1 MSERV
6 TLTIDGQEVQADKG
20 DNLLKVARD
29 NGFEIPGLCFYEKIT
44 RTGDCRLCMVKIEGR
59 PGMVASCLVAVEG
72 GMKVTAFD
80 AELEATRKML
90 ADVLLSEHND
100 DCITCDKDGD
110 CGMQDLAYRYQLDTP
125 KRKFTP
131 VWKEISQVTD
141 ESSPVLWYDSSKCIK
156 CERCVKACLEIQ
168 GKGVLSMGRRGILS
182 YVVAGMGRWSGSECD
197 GCGECV
203 QACPVGALVEKPAVY
218 GTRVKKKD
226 IEKRV
231 TTTCPY
237 CGVGCQLDL
246 WVKNNKVMKV
256 KGADGFPNHG
266 STCVKGRFGLD
277 FVQRP
282 DRLKKPLIKK
292 NGKFQEASWD
302 EALGL
307 VAEKLGEAKK
317 KHGPNSVVGLT
328 SAVATNED
336 NYVFQKFFRAVIG
349 TNNIDHCAR
358 L

>member
-1 MSERV
+1 MPERV
-6 TLTIDGQEVQADKG
+6 KLTIDGQEVEADKG
-20 DNLLKVARD
+20 DNLLKVAREH
-29 NGFEIPGLCFYEKIT
+29 GFEIPGLCFYEKIT
-44 RTGDCRLCMVKIEGR
+44 RTGDCRLCMVKVEGR
-59 PGMVASCLVAVEG
+59 PGMVPACLVAVEG

-110 CGMQDLAYRYQLDTP
+110 CAMQDLAYRYGLDTA
-125 KRKFTP
+125 KRSFSP
-131 VWKEISQVTD
+131 IWKEITQVSDTTA
-141 ESSPVLWYDSSKCIK
+141 PVLWYDSSKCIK
-156 CERCVKACLEIQ
+156 CERCVKSCLEIQ
-168 GKGVLSMGRRGILS
+168 GKGVLSMARRGILS
-182 YVVAGMGRWSGSECD
+182 YVVAGTGSWSGSECD

-203 QACPVGALVEKPAVY
+203 QACPVGALVEKPVY
-218 GTRVKKKD
+218 GMRVKKKD
-226 IEKRV
+226 IANRV
-231 TTTCPY
+231 VTTCPY
-237 CGVGCQLDL
+237 CGVGCQLEL
-246 WVKNNKVMKV
+246 WVKNNKIMKV
-256 KGADGFPNHG
+256 KGASGAPNEG

-292 NGKFQEASWD
+292 DGKFEEASWD
-302 EALGL
+302 EALNL
-307 VAEKLGEAKK
+307 VAQKFGEAKAK
-317 KHGPNSVVGLT
+317 YGADALAGLT

-336 NYVFQKFFRAVIG
+336 NYVFQKFFRAAIG